1 MRWVF
6 IALVAI
12 NGVMAYWLAQNEGPS
27 ALQKARVPAEAINA
41 EPLILLSEAQVGAV
55 TSARASLGEA
65 RKRLQYAEVVGG
77 AQGGAICTLVGP
89 FAEIAAGD
97 QFVQRLSALEI
108 RAELQELELPGE
120 MAFWVYLMPELSRK
134 AALRRLHELQAKGVD
149 SFVIPKGE
157 LANGISFG
165 MFNERLKAETTLSGL
180 KSLGY
185 QVQIKELERSY
196 QESWV
201 VLIAQEAQKV
211 SSELWFQL
219 LEGLPDLQQ
228 RQNFCPGVAS
238 S

>member
-6 IALVAI
+6 IALLVLNAA
-12 NGVMAYWLAQNEGPS
+12 MALWLAQNQELPQYKSLGVSSS
-27 ALQKARVPAEAINA
+27 ASDA
-41 EPLILLSEAQVGAV
+41 EPLMLLSEAQLGAS
-55 TSARASLGEA
+55 SAGSASLGEA
-65 RKRLQYAEVVGG
+65 RKRLQYAEVG
-77 AQGGAICTLVGP
+77 AETDGKAICTLVGP
-89 FAEIAAGD
+89 FAEIARGE
-97 QFVQRLSALEI
+97 QFVARLSALEI
-108 RAELQELELPGE
+108 NSELQELEIPGE

-165 MFNERLKAETTLSGL
+165 LFNEQSQAEMTAQELE
-180 KSLGY
+180 SLGY
-185 QVQIKELERSY
+185 RVKIKELERSY

-211 SSELWFQL
+211 SAELWFQL
-219 LEGLPDLQQ
+219 LNGLPNLQQ